1 MGRLIDADHVKDFF
15 FSETSGTEDVIRDLM
30 NTHGLD
36 YANDINE
43 EVIMAF
49 AKDLLKAVQ
58 NVIDTEPTA
67 YDPDKVVEQ
76 LEERTA
82 FLKDCTKYG
91 NKTAEKQKKS
101 YGTMMMYEVKDL
113 VDDLLEIVKEGG
125 VDGN

>member
-91 NKTAEKQKKS
+91 NKAADQQSKS
-101 YGTMMMYEVKDL
+101 YDTMMMYEVMDL
-113 VDDLLEIVKEGG
+113 VDDLLEIVKAG
-125 VDGN
+125 VSDRN

>member
-67 YDPDKVVEQ
+67 CDPDKVVQQ
-76 LEERTA
+76 LEDRSTLSRPVGWTKSYEIIT
-82 FLKDCTKYG
+82 LKD
-91 NKTAEKQKKS
+91 AI
-101 YGTMMMYEVKDL
+101 
-113 VDDLLEIVKEGG
+113 EIVKGGG
-125 VDGN
+125 VDG